1 MGRTSRESATVI
13 IECDLILHCH
23 YIYTQQLISKSA
35 EWKKNIEFL
44 NQNRHI
50 N

>member
-1 MGRTSRESATVI
+1 MGRTPRESATVI
-13 IECDLILHCH
+13 IECDFILHCH
-23 YIYTQQLISKSA
+23 IYTQQLIPKSA